1 MKSLI
6 NLSLAIAL
14 VSASTAYAEVTL
26 VTPEEIP
33 VLALDDQEVT
43 VGLFR
48 STKTTY
54 KLDAG
59 QHHISVRYEQL
70 FNLNDGNHDILKSG
84 VVTVSA
90 NLQDGKTYQLKLVN
104 PPKNNYEKA
113 KDYVKQPTIAVVD
126 EAGNIVGQQTG
137 VDSTPKPWLGSGL
150 FNRVFDLRNN
160 DKKDIETNLSNIRKA
175 EQANASV
182 AVVPVTTTTV
192 ATTSNSAVNSTTVE
206 QLKQLWQQASP
217 QQRQQFAAWL
227 VEQST
232 K

>member
-1 MKSLI
+1 MKSLVK
-6 NLSLAIAL
+6 LGLAIAL
-14 VSASTAYAEVTL
+14 ASAGTAYAEVVL

-33 VLALDDQEVT
+33 VLALDDQEISG
-43 VGLFR
+43 GLFR

-54 KLDAG
+54 KLNPG

-84 VVTVSA
+84 VVTVGA

-104 PPKNNYEKA
+104 PPKDNYEKA
-113 KDYVKQPTIAVVD
+113 KEYVKQPIIAVVD
-126 EAGNIVGQQTG
+126 DAGNIVGQQTG
-137 VDSTPKPWLGSGL
+137 ADSTPKAWLGSNL
-150 FNRVFDLRNN
+150 FGRVFDLRNN
-160 DKKDIETNLSNIRKA
+160 DKQEIEKNLSNIRKT
-175 EQANASV
+175 EQAS
-182 AVVPVTTTTV
+182 AVVSVPVVTATTTTAV
-192 ATTSNSAVNSTTVE
+192 VSSATVE
-206 QLKQLWQQASP
+206 QLKQLWQQATP

>member
-6 NLSLAIAL
+6 KLGLAIAL

-33 VLALDDQEVT
+33 VLALDDQEVS

-126 EAGNIVGQQTG
+126 DAGNIVGQQTG

-175 EQANASV
+175 EQASASV
-182 AVVPVTTTTV
+182 AVVPATTTV
-192 ATTSNSAVNSTTVE
+192 ATTTNIAPSSATVE
-206 QLKQLWQQASP
+206 QLKQLWQQATP